1 MINKGVF
8 DAIGR
13 LVTMATNKNEQIFLS
28 SSGGNFERSQWAE
41 WRLEKCM
48 LQRAL
53 CEVSFTIRSRRCSC
67 SGAKYDLD
75 WCNLSYDFGKED
87 EISHIMSFR
96 YCCAL

>member
-1 MINKGVF
+1 MLG
-8 DAIGR
+8 
-13 LVTMATNKNEQIFLS
+13 LVIVDTNNEQIFLS
-28 SSGGNFERSQWAE
+28 GSGGNFGRSQWAE

-75 WCNLSYDFGKED
+75 WCNLSYDFGKGG
-87 EISHIMSFR
+87 
-96 YCCAL
+96 